1 MDPVSFTHIVFNQN
15 RSCIERLDCFAR
27 LGNIYGSGFILT
39 YSKRR
44 ISPDDYEKIRTL
56 LREFSSGGISR
67 EDYVKYRKTV
77 IPGDVG
83 DRIVINR

>member
-27 LGNIYGSGFILT
+27 LSDTYAGGFILT

-44 ISPDDYEKIRTL
+44 ISFDDYEKIGRL
-56 LREFSSGGISR
+56 LREFSSGSISR
-67 EDYVKYRKTV
+67 EDYVKYRKTI
-77 IPGDVG
+77 IPGDIE
-83 DRIVINR
+83 DKIVINR